1 MLFECPKCRSELI
14 VKAGIVLSR
23 QRYKCNHCGYFF
35 SVNNRGR
42 ANHIKRHAIYLYLE
56 GKGLREIGR
65 MLGVS
70 NVAVL
75 KWIRN
80 YVDKTQILRND
91 PRHVDKISYDEV
103 EEFIKKRKSLVDSGW
118 LLIGVDENNPV
129 TCWIT
134 NNKKF

>member
-1 MLFECPKCRSELI
+1 MLFECPKCRSALLI
-14 VKAGIVLSR
+14 KSGIVLSK
-23 QRYKCNHCGYFF
+23 QRYKCKKCGYSFT
-35 SVNNRGR
+35 VNNRGR
-42 ANHIKRHAIYLYLE
+42 AVHIKRHAIYLYME
-56 GKGLREIGR
+56 GKGLRAIGR

-80 YVDKTQILRND
+80 YVDKSQQFRND
-91 PRHVDKISYDEV
+91 PRHVDKINYDEV
-103 EEFIKKRKSLVDSGW
+103 AEFINKRKELVNSGW
-118 LLIGVDENNPV
+118 LLIGIDENNPV